1 MDWIPL
7 LTAFLAGLTLGL
19 AIAFVLR
26 VIQVRNAE
34 SIVERVLRESEERR
48 KVETETVLNH
58 VKSSFGSL
66 SLDALNRSSEAFLR
80 LAKARLDAER
90 ETSAKE
96 LDTKKGLIDEQLKR
110 LSSELGEVTALVK
123 ALETDRAE
131 KFGELAAQLKLAR
144 DQTAALLAT
153 TATLREALA
162 SPKAR
167 GQWGERMA
175 EDVLRTAGFSEN
187 VNYLKQ
193 KPLQG
198 IGTRPDFTFILPKEL
213 TLNMDV
219 KFPLDNYLKYL
230 EAGSDLERG
239 AFRDRFLRDVRM
251 RIKEVATRDYINP
264 EQNTVD
270 CVLLFIPSEQIFG
283 FIHEYAPTLLDEGLK
298 AHVILC
304 SPMTLFSV
312 LSVIR
317 QAVENFAVERTSRD
331 ILDLLSEF
339 RKQWALF
346 VKNMDLLG
354 KRISDAQAVYESLI
368 TTRRRQL
375 EGPLNRIEELREEQT
390 PLPSDHLT
398 CAPEADE
405 ENRGQT
411 GKFPTETP

>member
-398 CAPEADE
+398 SAPEADE
-405 ENRGQT
+405 ENRGQA